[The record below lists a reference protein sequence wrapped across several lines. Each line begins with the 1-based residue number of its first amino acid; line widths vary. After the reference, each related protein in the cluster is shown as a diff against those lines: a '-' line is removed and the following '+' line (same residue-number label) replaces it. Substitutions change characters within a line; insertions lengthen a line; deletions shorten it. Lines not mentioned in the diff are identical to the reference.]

1 MELYAKSFICHRN
14 YNEMS
19 EESNRGSA
27 TFWNFLCYNDSYG
40 LKRKG

>member
-19 EESNRGSA
+19 EESNRGA